1 MTAVNTEAPNFHQE
15 VTAPLQGGETHSGED
30 VAIFAGGPKAYLIH
44 GVQEQSYIYQVMKDA
59 FGF

>member
-1 MTAVNTEAPNFHQE
+1 MIQAYK
-15 VTAPLQGGETHSGED
+15 VTVPLQCGETHSGED
-30 VAIFAGGPKAYLIH
+30 VAIFAGGPKAYLTH